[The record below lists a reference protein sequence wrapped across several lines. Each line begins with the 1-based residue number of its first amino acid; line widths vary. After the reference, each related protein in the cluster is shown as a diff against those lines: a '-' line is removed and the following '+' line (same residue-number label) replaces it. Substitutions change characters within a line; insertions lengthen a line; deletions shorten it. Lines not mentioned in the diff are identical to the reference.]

1 MTEAVVTLP
10 SKEQFT
16 EYLDSMF
23 VARLEDGQNFNLQLF
38 RLDSSISN
46 KMQESFSLLFR
57 APLDTPPF
65 QNTFHI
71 EQEKLG
77 KMDLFLVP
85 VEKKEDCIVFEA
97 VFNRLLV

>member
-1 MTEAVVTLP
+1 MTLP

-16 EYLDSMF
+16 EYLDSTF
-23 VARLEDGQNFNLQLF
+23 VVRLEDGQNFNLQLF
-38 RLDSSISN
+38 RLDSSTSN

-77 KMDLFLVP
+77 DMELFLVP
-85 VEKKEDCIVFEA
+85 VEKKDDCLVFEA
-97 VFNRLLV
+97 IVNRLLV